1 MPIFYR
7 TYRSF
12 DGKVWRHFRWWQIVR
27 QEWRIMLKS
36 RLFRSLFGLS
46 QLLVALHILLVYLID
61 TVANL
66 QGHPWSEAIRG
77 MPIAQVDEAFFLR
90 FIRLQTPLVFI
101 TTILVGSRLICN
113 DFRYN
118 LVDIYFSKPLSW
130 WDYVTGKVVTLLLVG
145 FGMTVFPA
153 WILLLLHVA
162 FASTFVALE
171 DAAALAIPCLMFGLT
186 VSLPCALGVLASSA
200 VFNGPRFASIA
211 VFMVLMANAAFGAV
225 LPEILDKDSLRI
237 IAFPVALNRLG
248 EWYFGAVNLLE
259 EVSWKQSAVYVTVVC
274 AVALAMVCL
283 KVRRAGAAS

>member
-1 MPIFYR
+1 
-7 TYRSF
+7 
-12 DGKVWRHFRWWQIVR
+12 
-27 QEWRIMLKS
+27 MLKS
-36 RLFRSLFGLS
+36 RLFRQLLGISLFLTGLH
-46 QLLVALHILLVYLID
+46 VVLVYLID
-61 TVANL
+61 TVANM
-66 QGHPWSEAIRG
+66 QGHPLSEAIRE
-77 MPIAQVDEAFFLR
+77 MEIARIDEAFFLR

-101 TTILVGSRLICN
+101 ACIFSGSRLICN

-130 WDYVTGKVVTLLLVG
+130 WDYVAGKTVTLLLVG

-153 WILLLLHVA
+153 WLLLLLHLAFLPSLDTLGEVA
-162 FASTFVALE
+162 GLAL
-171 DAAALAIPCLMFGLT
+171 PNLMFGLT

-211 VFMVLMANAAFGAV
+211 VFMVLMANAAFGVV
-225 LPEILDKDSLRI
+225 LPEILDQDSLRI

-259 EVSWKQSAVYVTVVC
+259 DVSWKQSAVYVTAVC
-274 AVALAMVCL
+274 AVALAMVCM